1 MNYPSKPKLDLNV
14 SNYSVPELFE
24 VLEVPITEDKS
35 EVIARAD
42 EYINKFS
49 KDDNILLLD
58 FFTKVKE
65 KLNDFFSEEEQ
76 QEDIDL
82 ILQME
87 TLHKTENKLPYSE
100 NLILLHDHDKVDK
113 VKNMEIVPGQL
124 NPRLE
129 NTISKILIID
139 SQFRQILNSETDNS
153 STNFSIDLSE
163 PLNELISMKMYSIQ
177 IPYTWY
183 TIDEKYDTNV
193 FYIDSKKNI
202 IEPGNYTP
210 EELVEEINNTLN
222 GEDFDY
228 TESDKSGDSKP
239 SYIKFLYNS
248 KNGKISITST
258 FKTSKKIVFYNN
270 RQFGYAKVNNNLG
283 YLMGFRE
290 KEYIIGVDTIRG
302 EAIVDLYG
310 PKYLLLVVDDFNQ
323 NRINSGVI
331 NVYDKQDISLK
342 LPSYFNTSIQR
353 ACVDNNVEYVPN
365 NPRQLT
371 QNQLYSLNEIQENR
385 QKTTNNR
392 LNAAVTTDVLALIP
406 IKHGTTGSSFIE
418 FGGSLQ
424 SNKRNYFGPV
434 NVTRLRVRLMDDK
447 GNIVNLNGGN
457 WSFGVICESLYKM

>member
-1 MNYPSKPKLDLNV
+1 MNYPNRPKLDLNV
-14 SNYSVPELFE
+14 SNYSIPELFE

-42 EYINKFS
+42 EYINKFTR
-49 KDDNILLLD
+49 DDNILLLD

-65 KLNDFFSEEEQ
+65 KLNDFFSEEDQ

-87 TLHKTENKLPYSE
+87 TLHQTENKLPYSE
-100 NLILLHDHDKVDK
+100 NLILLRDDDKVDK

-183 TIDEKYDTNV
+183 TIDEKYGTNV
-193 FYIDSKKNI
+193 FYIDSKKII

-210 EELVEEINNTLN
+210 EELVEEINNTIN

-228 TESDKSGDSKP
+228 TQTDESSDSNP
-239 SYIKFLYNS
+239 YIKFVYNS
-248 KNGKISITST
+248 KNGKISIIST
-258 FKTSKKIVFYNN
+258 FKTSKRIVFYNN
-270 RQFGYAKVNNNLG
+270 REFGYAKVNNNLG

-302 EAIVDLYG
+302 EGIIDLYG
-310 PKYLLLVVDDFNQ
+310 PKYLLLVIDDFNQ

-342 LPSYFNTSIQR
+342 LPSYFNTSVQR

-406 IKHGTTGSSFIE
+406 IKHGATGSSFIE

-424 SNKRNYFGPV
+424 SNKREYFGPV

>member
-1 MNYPSKPKLDLNV
+1 MNYPNRPKLDLNV
-14 SNYSVPELFE
+14 SNYSIPELFE

-42 EYINKFS
+42 EYINKFTR
-49 KDDNILLLD
+49 DDNILLLD

-65 KLNDFFSEEEQ
+65 KLNDYFSEEDQ

-87 TLHKTENKLPYSE
+87 TLHQTENKLPYSE
-100 NLILLHDHDKVDK
+100 NLILLRDDDKVDK

-183 TIDEKYDTNV
+183 TIDEKYGTNV
-193 FYIDSKKNI
+193 FYIDSKKII

-210 EELVEEINNTLN
+210 EELVEEINNTIN

-228 TESDKSGDSKP
+228 TQIDESEGFNP
-239 SYIKFLYNS
+239 YIKFVYNS
-248 KNGKISITST
+248 KNGKISIIST
-258 FKTSKKIVFYNN
+258 FKTSKRIVFYNN
-270 RQFGYAKVNNNLG
+270 REFGYAKVNNNLG

-302 EAIVDLYG
+302 EGIIDLYG

-342 LPSYFNTSIQR
+342 LPSYFNTSVQR

-406 IKHGTTGSSFIE
+406 IKHGATGSSFIE

-424 SNKRNYFGPV
+424 SNKREYFGPV